1 MIDNVQSF
9 LAGADIFVCSSIT
22 EAGPMTVWE
31 AMSMGKA
38 VVTTDVGSVRQYI
51 EDGISG
57 YIVPVGDTKALI
69 NKVQDLILSPELAKR
84 MGMVAREV
92 AKEKLDVLPAA
103 QKYADFYKQV
113 LFNC

>member
-1 MIDNVQSF
+1 
-9 LAGADIFVCSSIT
+9 
-22 EAGPMTVWE
+22 
-31 AMSMGKA
+31 MGKA